1 MENENFKKKI
11 KLLKREE
18 KYKGTILT
26 MYEDT
31 VDVDGNICKWDYLD
45 NSSAAAI
52 LPIMPDGKILLVRQ
66 YRLAVDDYTLEIP
79 AGKLDDKNEDFLECA
94 KRELEEETG
103 YKSDDYEELLTMCS
117 SITFWDSR
125 VKIFLAKNL
134 YQGHVHFDRDEET
147 LIETYDI
154 QDLKKM
160 VFDGIIYD
168 GKTCAAIMAYLVK
181 LNNI

>member
-1 MENENFKKKI
+1 MKENEFKKQI

-31 VDVDGNICKWDYLD
+31 VLVDGNICKWDYLE

-52 LPIMPDGKILLVRQ
+52 LPVMPDGRILLVRQ

-79 AGKLDDKNEDFLECA
+79 AGKLDDKNEDFLVCA

-103 YKSDDYEELLTMCS
+103 YKSDNFKPLLTMCS

-125 VKIFLAKNL
+125 VKIFVAKDL
-134 YQGHVHFDRDEET
+134 YKGQINFDRDEET

-154 QDLKKM
+154 NELKKM
-160 VFDGIIYD
+160 VFDGTIYD
-168 GKTCAAIMAYLVK
+168 SKTCAAIMAYLVQ